1 MKKYIFWATTVYTM
15 LSVTP
20 FEMMYAAFGSEALMS
35 DIMVAELLC
44 VHMCFFSAF
53 QLFSGTLLDYCG
65 GRIFLPLA
73 AGLVFIGM
81 LLQVTA
87 VGSNFFLI
95 VPLSQTFLTCGASFG
110 FIGVEYLSRCVFSG
124 NKAKMAF
131 SLVQAM
137 YGLLCAIFWIISSN
151 YEQIM
156 RYNFYNI
163 VWGITA
169 LQFVSALTACCTSNV
184 LEVRPSSVSCLS
196 VFSSITRHI
205 CCVMVKPEVWRI
217 SLIGGMMFGIFF
229 SLSSLLLYKYDS
241 SIGGFVSTYVW
252 IGFALGAPVS
262 CWIFLHFQDG
272 KRIFFAIRIL
282 QCCSLCCLLLIMKK
296 IAADPHHYEM
306 VKHAGFAL
314 AAILF
319 GILSGGHMIAF
330 IIGTHV
336 VDDKHKSVCCAIVN
350 GFMCVIAGVII
361 LVMTIFA
368 EFYKLQT
375 LLICTSCVSLVL
387 HCWLERNLRVR

>member
-1 MKKYIFWATTVYTM
+1 M

-35 DIMVAELLC
+35 DVMVAELLC
-44 VHMCFFSAF
+44 IHMCFFSAF
-53 QLFSGTLLDYCG
+53 QLFSGTILDYCG

-73 AGLVFIGM
+73 AGSVFVGM
-81 LLQVTA
+81 LLQVA
-87 VGSNFFLI
+87 AMGSNFFLI
-95 VPLSQTFLTCGASFG
+95 VALSQTFLTCGASFG

-131 SLVQAM
+131 SFAQAM
-137 YGLLCAIFWIISSN
+137 YGLLCATFWVISSH
-151 YEQIM
+151 YEQMM
-156 RYNFYNI
+156 RHNFYSI

-169 LQFVSALTACCTSNV
+169 LQFVSALTACCTSNIPQ
-184 LEVRPSSVSCLS
+184 VRSSSSVSCFS

-205 CCVMVKPEVWRI
+205 CCVTTKPEVWKI

-252 IGFALGAPVS
+252 IGFALGAPLS
-262 CWIFLHFQDG
+262 CWMFLHFRNG

-282 QCCSLCCLLLIMKK
+282 QCFSLCCLLFIMQKVV
-296 IAADPHHYEM
+296 ADSHNYEM
-306 VKHAGFAL
+306 EKYAGLAL
-314 AAILF
+314 AAMFF

-330 IIGTHV
+330 IIGTHI
-336 VDDKHKSVCCAIVN
+336 VDDKYKSVCCAIIN
-350 GFMCVIAGVII
+350 GFMCVIAGMII
-361 LVMTIFA
+361 LIVTIFA

-375 LLICTSCVSLVL
+375 LLICTSCISLVL
-387 HCWLERNLRVR
+387 HCLLERHLCVGIVETSGRNLQ